1 MLTHSLA
8 QEVAEETA
16 AVTGLG
22 ILITDQAGIVI
33 GSSDPKRVGTFHE
46 ASVDVVRT
54 REPATHTAKQA
65 SALRGVRPGLT
76 APIVVDG
83 QAVGTVGITGSPARV
98 RRFGPVVRRH
108 TEILLEESAA
118 LQTRLLRE
126 RAIEDLLHDI
136 ASYNPELV
144 EPELVVSRAAEL
156 GYDLRVRRNVAV
168 LEISLGDGEPNAPAH
183 NVSLLRSELVRT
195 IREQFA
201 EAQTVV
207 ASLGSGTFAVLH
219 RLPAGTSPAADADAA
234 TAAICQRAVAAISA
248 RHHLATRAGIA
259 GPATTP
265 AQLHDAYLDASD
277 ALRLGATLHPQ
288 DTVLTIAGLR
298 KHQLIGA
305 AGPRTRQRLRD
316 VELPQLRSSPEWPAL
331 RQTMVAW
338 CESGFNL
345 VRAAARLHLHRNTL
359 IYRLAKIEQLTGRNL
374 RDHPASLTLY
384 LACLADELDTS
395 QHVAPSR
402 QLDMAPHAAEPS

>member
-22 ILITDQAGIVI
+22 ILITDPAGIVI

-46 ASVDVVRT
+46 ASIDVVRT

-108 TEILLEESAA
+108 TEMLLEESAA

-126 RAIEDLLHDI
+126 RATEDLLHDI

-156 GYDLRVRRNVAV
+156 GYDLHLRRAVVV
-168 LEISLGDGEPNAPAH
+168 LEVSLGDGEPHAPAH
-183 NVSLLRSELVRT
+183 DVSLLRSELVRT

-201 EAQTVV
+201 EGQTVV
-207 ASLGSGTFAVLH
+207 ASLGSGAFAVLH
-219 RLPAGTSPAADADAA
+219 RLPAGISAADADAA
-234 TAAICQRAVAAISA
+234 TAAICERAVAAIST

-298 KHQLIGA
+298 KHQLLGA
-305 AGPRTRQRLRD
+305 AGPRTRQRLID
-316 VELPQLRSSPEWPAL
+316 AELPLLRSSPDWPAL
-331 RQTMVAW
+331 RQTIVAW

-345 VRAAARLHLHRNTL
+345 VRAATHLHVHRNTL

-395 QHVAPSR
+395 QAAAPSR
-402 QLDMAPHAAEPS
+402 RLDSAPHAPEPS

>member
-8 QEVAEETA
+8 QEVAQETA

-22 ILITDQAGIVI
+22 ILITDRTGMVI

-54 REPATHTAKQA
+54 RQPATHTAEQA
-65 SALRGVRPGLT
+65 SALHGVRPGLT
-76 APIVVDG
+76 APIIVDG
-83 QAVGTVGITGSPARV
+83 EAVGTVGITGSPTRV

-126 RAIEDLLHDI
+126 RALEDLLHDI

-156 GYDLRVRRNVAV
+156 GYDLRARRVV
-168 LEISLGDGEPNAPAH
+168 IVVDVSLGADGPQTTT
-183 NVSLLRSELVRT
+183 VSVLRTEVVRT
-195 IREQFA
+195 IREQLA

-207 ASLGSGTFAVLH
+207 ASVASGSYAALH
-219 RLPAGTSPAADADAA
+219 WLPTQGD
-234 TAAICQRAVAAISA
+234 TALPDVGRRVVSAIAA
-248 RHHLATRAGIA
+248 RHHLRARAGIA

-265 AQLHDAYLDASD
+265 AQLHAAYLDAGD
-277 ALRLGATLHPQ
+277 ALRLGRTLRP
-288 DTVLTIAGLR
+288 DEDVFTINDVR
-298 KHQLIGA
+298 KHQLLSA
-305 AGPRTRQRLRD
+305 AGPRTRQRLIEA
-316 VELPQLRSSPEWPAL
+316 ELAALRSAADWPVL
-331 RQTMVAW
+331 RRTMVAW

-345 VRAAARLHLHRNTL
+345 VRAAESLHIHRNTL
-359 IYRLAKIEQLTGRNL
+359 LYRLAKIERLAGRDL
-374 RDHPASLTLY
+374 HDHAASLTLY
-384 LACLADELDTS
+384 LACLAEELDP
-395 QHVAPSR
+395 A
-402 QLDMAPHAAEPS
+402 

>member
-22 ILITDQAGIVI
+22 ILITDPAGIVI

-156 GYDLRVRRNVAV
+156 GYDLRLRRAVVV
-168 LEISLGDGEPNAPAH
+168 LEVSLGEGEPHAPAH
-183 NVSLLRSELVRT
+183 DVSLLRSELVRT

-207 ASLGSGTFAVLH
+207 ASLGSGTFAVLY
-219 RLPAGTSPAADADAA
+219 RLAADISAADADAA
-234 TAAICQRAVAAISA
+234 TVAICERAVAAINA
-248 RHHLATRAGIA
+248 RHHLATRAGVA

-288 DTVLTIAGLR
+288 TTVVKIAGLR
-298 KHQLIGA
+298 KHQLLGA

-316 VELPQLRSSPEWPAL
+316 VELPQLRSSPDWPAL

-345 VRAAARLHLHRNTL
+345 VRAAACLHVHRNTL

-395 QHVAPSR
+395 QHTAPSG
-402 QLDMAPHAAEPS
+402 QLDLAPHAPEPS